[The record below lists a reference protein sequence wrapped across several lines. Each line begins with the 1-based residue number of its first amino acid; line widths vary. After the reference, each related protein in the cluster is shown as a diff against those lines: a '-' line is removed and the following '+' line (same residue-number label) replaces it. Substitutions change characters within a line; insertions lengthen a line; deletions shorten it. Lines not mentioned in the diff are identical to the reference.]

1 MKINAFIKRA
11 NIRKPFNHFIDMIP
25 VRCYSWI
32 PLFFLYLNTE
42 NTVYADKQET
52 SHSKFDKN
60 SDKYRRAIVT
70 VRGSS
75 NTSQKF
81 SYSIKCD
88 INESLVFSSDVD
100 DNVGDFVEEQTIK
113 DSQSSYEIVFKENS
127 IVEFFVYISEFS
139 HEPLMIQ
146 FWSPLFVIP
155 NEKWTYSRTVK
166 GYTVNFEVAFKCN
179 GYTGYNCQFEFI
191 DNEHFTTDFF
201 TGELRCLNVCT
212 IANDNPCDNAT
223 CYNHGQCY
231 EKSDA
236 SKYCVCDEPWAG
248 DFCEFNRCHIDE
260 DDFMFGE

>member
-1 MKINAFIKRA
+1 
-11 NIRKPFNHFIDMIP
+11 MIP
-25 VRCYSWI
+25 VRCVSLI
-32 PLFFLYLNTE
+32 PLFFLYLNTD
-42 NTVYADKQET
+42 NTLHISSDKQDT
-52 SHSKFDKN
+52 SHSKVDKN

-75 NTSQKF
+75 NTSQKV

-88 INESLVFSSDVD
+88 INESIVFFSDVED
-100 DNVGDFVEEQTIK
+100 HVGDFKEEHVVK
-113 DSQSSYEIVFKENS
+113 CSKSFYELVFKWN
-127 IVEFFVYISEFS
+127 
-139 HEPLMIQ
+139 
-146 FWSPLFVIP
+146 
-155 NEKWTYSRTVK
+155 YSRTVQ
-166 GYTVNFEVAFKCN
+166 GYTVNFEIAFKCN

-212 IANDNPCDNAT
+212 ITNDNPCDNST
-223 CYNHGQCY
+223 CYNHGQFY

-236 SKYCVCDEPWAG
+236 SKYCVCYEPWAG